1 MKSKPK
7 TATAARRRILIV
19 DDEPQVL
26 EVFSTLLRESGYEV
40 ETAENALEAIAAVVR
55 NAPNLILADVH
66 MPIVGGMGL
75 AYRTQIPC

>member
-66 MPIVGGMGL
+66 MPIVGGMETGL
-75 AYRTQIPC
+75 